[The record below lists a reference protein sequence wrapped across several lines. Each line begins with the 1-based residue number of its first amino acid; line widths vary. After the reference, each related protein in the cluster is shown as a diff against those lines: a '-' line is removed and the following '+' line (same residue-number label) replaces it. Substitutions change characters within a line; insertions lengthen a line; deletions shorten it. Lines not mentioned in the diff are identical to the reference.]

1 MTTFFY
7 RLMGAAMLDAGT
19 YEQVESD
26 RRATGQSVLVIVLA
40 SVAAGAGV
48 HLQAWAGTMGFVRV
62 SVIALAGWIAWAVIT
77 VQIGTRVLPQRETH
91 SDSGEMMRTIGF
103 AAAPGLLQVFG
114 MIPGVGLPVVVLTV
128 VWMFAAMVVAVKH
141 ALDFTSVARALAVCG
156 LGALLVVVFSFGLG
170 VLFSQTAS

>member
-26 RRATGQSVLVIVLA
+26 RRATGQSLLVVVLA
-40 SVAAGAGV
+40 SLAAGAGV
-48 HLQAWAGTMGFVRV
+48 HLQAWAGTLGFVRMSGV
-62 SVIALAGWIAWAVIT
+62 ALVAWIAWAVLT

-91 SDSGEMMRTIGF
+91 SDSGEMLRTLGF

-114 MIPGVGLPVVVLTV
+114 MIPGVGLPVFVLTLA
-128 VWMFAAMVVAVKH
+128 WMFAAMVVAVKH
-141 ALDFTSVARALAVCG
+141 ALDYASVGRALAVCA
-156 LGALLVVVFSFGLG
+156 LGALLVVIFWFGVG
-170 VLFSQTAS
+170 VLFSRTAS